1 MWKFIQTNKTR
12 HSFCNA
18 TVIKMFKL
26 VFEVEMLLKA
36 ALKAGLGAT
45 DSQSSDGNNNFN
57 KVNKPREFTGK
68 LGALNSKGDV
78 HKLSLSLIHI
88 SEPTRR

>member
-1 MWKFIQTNKTR
+1 M
-12 HSFCNA
+12 S
-18 TVIKMFKL
+18 
-26 VFEVEMLLKA
+26 LKA

-68 LGALNSKGDV
+68 LGALTPKV
-78 HKLSLSLIHI
+78 MCLSYPYQKKNTCKAIGFSTKAKI
-88 SEPTRR
+88 EY